1 MVYFPS
7 GMQYEVCMSPGS
19 SLSISKS
26 LDSLESSHLLCVS
39 RVSSKESKR
48 TSLIPDWSQW
58 YISHQEC
65 SMNVS
70 RKLCIDFEVSSFLGK
85 YLNSPLQLKTVLFLA
100 NRWVTLA
107 SDWSNFDGVKD
118 DLSGV
123 RFFWTREV

>member
-1 MVYFPS
+1 
-7 GMQYEVCMSPGS
+7 
-19 SLSISKS
+19 
-26 LDSLESSHLLCVS
+26 
-39 RVSSKESKR
+39 
-48 TSLIPDWSQW
+48 
-58 YISHQEC
+58 
-65 SMNVS
+65 MNVS